1 MITHQ
6 EVLRVTQTTSKHLPD
21 TLRHLPDNPKSIN
34 VGIVKGSGRNFLSLL
49 GKPVVKY
56 NDVIFFMCFQ
66 LLFHKYSLGNIQN
79 QSDSVLKPFRHPQTQ
94 YNHLSIQ
101 LSIVLIGWFLFS
113 QWPALDRI
121 PSWISHWVPYFKVFV
136 GSLADVWEVSGGC
149 VSDSGYCLG
158 KYDVQAIDKHPI

>member
-1 MITHQ
+1 MITNQ
-6 EVLRVTQTTSKHLPD
+6 AVFGVTYATSKHLPD
-21 TLRHLPDNPKSIN
+21 TLRHLPDNPKCWHC
-34 VGIVKGSGRNFLSLL
+34 KGSGRNFLSLL
-49 GKPVVKY
+49 WKVVVEY
-56 NDVIFFMCFQ
+56 NYVTFFMRFQ
-66 LLFHKYSLGNIQN
+66 LLFHKYSLGNIVN
-79 QSDSVLKPFRHPQTQ
+79 QSDSAMKPFRHPQTQ
-94 YNHLSIQ
+94 SNHLSIQ

-113 QWPALDRI
+113 QWPALERI

>member
-49 GKPVVKY
+49 GKPVVNY

-66 LLFHKYSLGNIQN
+66 LLFHKYPESIRCQTASWNP
-79 QSDSVLKPFRHPQTQ
+79 SDTPRHNTITSVFSWVLFYNRLVPFFLNDP
-94 YNHLSIQ
+94 LSIGYQ
-101 LSIVLIGWFLFS
+101 AGLAIECPDVKFVTSITSSACVES
-113 QWPALDRI
+113 SAL
-121 PSWISHWVPYFKVFV
+121 
-136 GSLADVWEVSGGC
+136 G
-149 VSDSGYCLG
+149 
-158 KYDVQAIDKHPI
+158 